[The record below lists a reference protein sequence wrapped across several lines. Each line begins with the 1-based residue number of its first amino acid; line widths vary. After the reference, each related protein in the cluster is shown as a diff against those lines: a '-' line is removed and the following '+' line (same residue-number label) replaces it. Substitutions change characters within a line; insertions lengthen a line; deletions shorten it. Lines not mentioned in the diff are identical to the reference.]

1 MLGALF
7 VHIENIKFHNT
18 FAFTV
23 GHICPWDAQGRL
35 TNKTNNILWI
45 SIANFS
51 AIVKQL
57 VIHKQSLELAR
68 DVVPAHRIMTVLTP
82 SAREAYNVTFTC

>member
-1 MLGALF
+1 MFTLRILNFITPLLLQLVIFARGMLKGGSQ
-7 VHIENIKFHNT
+7 IKRNIF
-18 FAFTV
+18 
-23 GHICPWDAQGRL
+23 
-35 TNKTNNILWI
+35 LWI

>member
-1 MLGALF
+1 MFTLRILNFITPLLLQLVIFARGMLKGGSQ
-7 VHIENIKFHNT
+7 IKRNIF
-18 FAFTV
+18 
-23 GHICPWDAQGRL
+23 
-35 TNKTNNILWI
+35 LWI

-57 VIHKQSLELAR
+57 VIHKSHYVELAR